1 MLLSS
6 RDKYA
11 GKHQTQGQQGQ
22 QTGQYEDEPTEFTDS
37 SPTRQFL
44 AREKV
49 ISKKVGMSF
58 FQNSM
63 SRHSMPPQM
72 PETASTSGTL
82 SRTHHGSVQHSSQPH
97 DVETSS
103 DASHSPRVSPGS
115 ADVGDSY
122 LFGHGHTDKSIQ
134 RNSIYSSNENKGG
147 ASDSL
152 TDSADLMPV
161 AGVVG
166 MEDHPSNEA
175 GQESLLQILSDYPDG
190 FTVLL
195 REAKKTITSTK
206 EAITVFKKR
215 AEAEEQYSKSMH
227 RISQLTLKTEG
238 KSGSF
243 GNAWQQYGK
252 IHEKI
257 GLSRGKYAEAL
268 SHLAE
273 EMLLIQK
280 DTERSRKNLKEGHAR
295 RWKEMQ
301 DADGALEKTRIK
313 YESTNDDW
321 EKAVFAEN
329 SGVPNLQ
336 SQRRFGITKNVS
348 NSIMMFKVGLEKNFK
363 RTEEDS
369 CAKAAIAKENYR
381 MHIQTTNAVRK
392 EFYRTLL
399 PQFVTN
405 LKQTVDEADDRLC
418 QFMVRYGKLTLDQQI
433 YEDDILNPNESSE
446 GIRHLVDSI
455 DTRRDHEVIIKEL
468 AKSNPIDKSDREY
481 IPIKS
486 SLGHSGSTS
495 SNEMTLTTSPL
506 SLTPHSSQHS
516 PSTRGD
522 KSLAGHCF
530 GIPLTQLTQNDTS
543 ADPVPTVVL
552 RCIEYIEM
560 CGMST
565 PGLYRVSGSSGQVQ
579 KLKQSL
585 DKDPASVRF
594 EQIVEDIHA
603 LTGALKLFFREL
615 PEPLLPRHIYHQL
628 IDAAKIGDDRM
639 RLIQIHELVN
649 TLEDAHYATL
659 KCLAGHLWRVQSDSS
674 VNKMSIGNL
683 GIVWGPTLMDS
694 PDSGAD
700 ASDLK
705 YQSKA
710 IETIVANFDHIF
722 DTDISNSEITT
733 QIAGSQHSIPGVE
746 NVYTWLRGGVLNG
759 EADLDQRWLDGTV
772 EHESMGTRHD
782 NRALAARL
790 ADFLQ
795 VAYRQYQSTLWQYH
809 RDRIVEVS

>member
-72 PETASTSGTL
+72 PETVSTSGTL

-280 DTERSRKNLKEGHAR
+280 DTERSRKN
-295 RWKEMQ
+295 
-301 DADGALEKTRIK
+301 TRIK

-446 GIRHLVDSI
+446 VGIRHLVDSI

-560 CGMST
+560 C
-565 PGLYRVSGSSGQVQ
+565 
-579 KLKQSL
+579 
-585 DKDPASVRF
+585 DPASVRF

-722 DTDISNSEITT
+722 DTE
-733 QIAGSQHSIPGVE
+733 
-746 NVYTWLRGGVLNG
+746 
-759 EADLDQRWLDGTV
+759 
-772 EHESMGTRHD
+772 
-782 NRALAARL
+782 
-790 ADFLQ
+790 
-795 VAYRQYQSTLWQYH
+795 
-809 RDRIVEVS
+809 